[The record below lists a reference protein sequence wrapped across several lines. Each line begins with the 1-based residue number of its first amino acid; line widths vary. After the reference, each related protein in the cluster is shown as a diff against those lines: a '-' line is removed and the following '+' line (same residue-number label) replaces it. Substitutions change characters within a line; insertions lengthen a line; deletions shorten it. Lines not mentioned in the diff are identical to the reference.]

1 MKTTRPLMLLLMITA
16 LGASCV
22 SKKDF
27 TALQSELEVAK
38 GDLTTANAELKR
50 QVQALDVCNEEKAR
64 LMSELE
70 SATSNK
76 SLREEQIADLRAQ
89 IEDIKTQRDKQLS
102 TVDDLT
108 TLSQTATEN
117 IQKTLTQLE
126 QKDRYIG
133 LLQSAKTRADS
144 INLVLAV
151 NLKNVLADGINDND
165 IDIKVDKT
173 VVMVNLSDKM
183 LYRSGSASLNN
194 DAKRVLGKIAQIVQ
208 SRPNLEVMVEGNTDD
223 DPIRTAC
230 LNDNWDLS
238 AQRATAVVR
247 VLEKDYGIAPSR
259 LIAAGRGEHNPIA
272 DNETREGKSANRR
285 TRIIIMPKLDEFYD
299 LLDPEK
305 VPE

>member
-1 MKTTRPLMLLLMITA
+1 MKASKLFLSLLLIGA

-27 TALQSELEVAK
+27 TSLQSELEIAK
-38 GDLTTANAELKR
+38 SDLATSNAELAR
-50 QVQALDVCNEEKAR
+50 QVSELDVCNQEKAR
-64 LMSELE
+64 LMAELE
-70 SATSNK
+70 SANSNK
-76 SLREEQIADLRAQ
+76 ALREEQISDLRAQ
-89 IEDIKTQRDKQLS
+89 IEDIRTQRDKQLS

-108 TLSQTATEN
+108 TLSQSATEN
-117 IQKTLTQLE
+117 IQKTLSQLE

-133 LLQSAKTRADS
+133 LLQSAKTKADS

-151 NLKNVLADGINDND
+151 NLKNVLSDGISDND
-165 IDIKVDKT
+165 IEISVDKT

-183 LYRSGSASLNN
+183 LYRSGSATLNS

-238 AQRATAVVR
+238 VKRASAVVR
-247 VLEKDYGIAPSR
+247 VLQEDYNVAPSR
-259 LIAAGRGEHNPIA
+259 LIAAGRGEFNPIA
-272 DNETREGKSANRR
+272 DNETKEGKSANRR

-299 LLDPEK
+299 LLDPDK